1 MELEELQSRLEHLH
15 HLESRENGPET
26 PQKAYLMMER
36 DEMIR
41 YIEFLQERLDEEK
54 RARELSDKRFEE
66 ESAARKEAD
75 KRVLELLGKIDRMG
89 EQHSHEMQSLLQKNQ
104 ELQQSIMDLTSA
116 IRLNKKN
123 RFAST
128 SQKMRSVSKKDEQPT
143 RDEEREDHD
152 GTSANAPSSV
162 DVEIEETTEAAPVKE
177 ARDYRKGMKYNTM
190 KASRVILHKS
200 DRSQLP
206 AGSVVIR
213 SYTKRYSYDEIVE
226 FVEHDVEVLVYKTSE
241 GKVVTAY
248 LPYKDDNACKGETS
262 QFPGTHATSGLLS
275 YIAFNKYQMS
285 TPLYRELTR
294 FLNHDMQISD
304 GTLSNWL
311 LKGSEYLK
319 ELIPHLKNLALEKDA
334 FVNCDETWCRVRKH
348 GKYSK
353 KYMWCLVNKT
363 AKTVIFVYDDGSRG
377 RKVLRDILEDCEIAA
392 LQSDAYNVY
401 MFIDKEL
408 ENVTHLCCMAHAR
421 AKFTEALE
429 QGRDERARLF
439 VDSIGQLY
447 GYEDEYRRLGLS
459 LDEIR
464 RRRNDSRTADVMIR
478 MSTELNRLLG
488 NPQSHLGDM
497 MQRAL
502 NYLHNYWHQLFAY
515 RQDGRYTIDNN
526 IAERNIRP
534 TTVERKNSL
543 FYGSGMMAEVSAVYH
558 TFISTCSMLGVSAQ
572 KYFKMFF
579 SAIIDG
585 RRDYERSSLLACY
598 QRDARTFSR

>member
-26 PQKAYLMMER
+26 PQETYLKME
-36 DEMIR
+36 DSEKNR
-41 YIEFLQERLDEEK
+41 YIEFLLERLDEEK

-75 KRVLELLGKIDRMG
+75 KRVFDLLGKIDRMS
-89 EQHSHEMQSLLQKNQ
+89 EEHKDELHKLQ
-104 ELQQSIMDLTSA
+104 LIIADLTSA

-123 RFAST
+123 RFATT
-128 SQKMRSVSKKDEQPT
+128 SQKDRHKASKDETPT
-143 RDEEREDHD
+143 RDEERENHD
-152 GTSANAPSSV
+152 GTTPPVSADSK
-162 DVEIEETTEAAPVKE
+162 VEVEETTEAAPEKE
-177 ARDYRKGMKYNTM
+177 DRKYRRGMKYNTM

-226 FVEHDVEVLVYKTSE
+226 FIEHDVEVLVYKTVE

-248 LPYKDDNACKGETS
+248 LPYKEDNVCKGDSS

-275 YIAFNKYQMS
+275 YIAFNKYQMC

-294 FLNHDMQISD
+294 FLNHDMCISD

-319 ELIPHLKNLALEKDA
+319 ELVPHLKNIALEKDA
-334 FVNCDETWCRVRKH
+334 FVNCDETWCRVRKQ

-353 KYMWCLVNKT
+353 KYIWCLVNKA
-363 AKTVIFVYDDGSRG
+363 AKTVIFIYDNGSRG
-377 RKVLRDILEDCEIAA
+377 RKVLRDILEDRELAA

-408 ENVTHLCCMAHAR
+408 ENITHLCCMAHVR
-421 AKFTEALE
+421 AKFKEALD
-429 QGRDERARLF
+429 QGKDERARLF
-439 VDSIGQLY
+439 VDCIGMLY
-447 GYEDEYRRLGLS
+447 RYEDEYRHLGLS
-459 LDEIR
+459 PDEIR

-478 MSTELNRLLG
+478 MSTELNRLLN
-488 NPQSHLGDM
+488 NPMTRLGDM
-497 MQRAL
+497 MQKAL
-502 NYLHNYWHQLFAY
+502 NYLHNYWQQLFAY
-515 RQDGRYTIDNN
+515 RLDGRYTIDNN

-543 FYGSGMMAEVSAVYH
+543 FYGSGVMAEVSAVYH
-558 TFISTCSMLGVSAQ
+558 TFISTCTMMGVSAQ

-579 SAIIDG
+579 SAIIEG
-585 RRDYERSSLLACY
+585 RRDYANLLPM
-598 QRDARTFSR
+598 TIGIK